1 MPVQKMPGLFTHSNA
16 LSVYLNH
23 YLLAIRSSGSDGREE
38 LVNRLRPSHISLT
51 SFMRKRQCNKTLLVN
66 SPGKHPVDSIQNWKL
81 FLFLLE
87 DAFVLRALLGY
98 WNKWD
103 LSVPNM
109 FVNETCSTLLPGQI

>member
-1 MPVQKMPGLFTHSNA
+1 
-16 LSVYLNH
+16 
-23 YLLAIRSSGSDGREE
+23 
-38 LVNRLRPSHISLT
+38 
-51 SFMRKRQCNKTLLVN
+51 MRKRQCNKTLLVN

-109 FVNETCSTLLPGQI
+109 FVNEPCSTLLPGQIEASYSYYTFLKYIFFRSPKNPSEIQATKLLLCSITLPNIYKIELCGL